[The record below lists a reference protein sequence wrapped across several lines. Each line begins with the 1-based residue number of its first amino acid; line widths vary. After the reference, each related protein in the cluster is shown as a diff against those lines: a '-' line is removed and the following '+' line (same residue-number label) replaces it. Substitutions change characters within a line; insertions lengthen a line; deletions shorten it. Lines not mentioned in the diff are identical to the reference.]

1 MKEVGSLWGIG
12 GFAVEGGGMAG
23 QEPRQAMASNPQR
36 RSRDLLRGR
45 GYDIHT
51 LKVGG
56 AHLPPPAREARGGG
70 GRGGGRPGGEGGLGR
85 APSGVGG
92 RFLDHKARLS
102 MAALAQSPR
111 HPRRPRASPS
121 HPPPLPP
128 PPPPPPPPP
137 GGRGARRA
145 RGGGGGHV
153 RGPPAVDDSLE
164 PIARRTATP

>member
-56 AHLPPPAREARGGG
+56 AHLPPPAREAS
-70 GRGGGRPGGEGGLGR
+70 GGEGRLGR
-85 APSGVGG
+85 SPSGVGG
-92 RFLDHKARLS
+92 ASPRRFVDDKAQGS
-102 MAALAQSPR
+102 MAALA
-111 HPRRPRASPS
+111 
-121 HPPPLPP
+121 
-128 PPPPPPPPP
+128 
-137 GGRGARRA
+137 
-145 RGGGGGHV
+145 
-153 RGPPAVDDSLE
+153 
-164 PIARRTATP
+164 

>member
-56 AHLPPPAREARGGG
+56 AHLPPPAREASGGG
-70 GRGGGRPGGEGGLGR
+70 GRGGGEP
-85 APSGVGG
+85 
-92 RFLDHKARLS
+92 
-102 MAALAQSPR
+102 
-111 HPRRPRASPS
+111 
-121 HPPPLPP
+121 
-128 PPPPPPPPP
+128 
-137 GGRGARRA
+137 
-145 RGGGGGHV
+145 GGGGGGGCAASSTIR
-153 RGPPAVDDSLE
+153 RGCRWLPWRNRRVILVALAPRPAPPHPYPSPPLG
-164 PIARRTATP
+164 

>member
-70 GRGGGRPGGEGGLGR
+70 GRGRGG
-85 APSGVGG
+85 
-92 RFLDHKARLS
+92 
-102 MAALAQSPR
+102 
-111 HPRRPRASPS
+111 PRRGGGA
-121 HPPPLPP
+121 
-128 PPPPPPPPP
+128 
-137 GGRGARRA
+137 GRGGGSE
-145 RGGGGGHV
+145 GGGGGGASSTIR
-153 RGPPAVDDSLE
+153 RGCRWLPWRN
-164 PIARRTATP
+164 RRVILVALAPRPATPH